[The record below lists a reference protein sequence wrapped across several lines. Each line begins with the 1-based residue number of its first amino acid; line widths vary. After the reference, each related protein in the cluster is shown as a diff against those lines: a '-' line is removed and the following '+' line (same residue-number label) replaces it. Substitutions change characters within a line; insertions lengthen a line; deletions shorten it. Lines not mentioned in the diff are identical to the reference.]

1 MSEDLSSQPWSI
13 NKDDYELHEVIG
25 SGATAVVQAAYCV
38 PRKEKVAIKRI
49 NLEKCQT
56 SMDELL
62 KEIQAM
68 SQCHHPNIVS
78 YYTSFVVKD
87 ELWLVMKLLSGGSVL
102 DVIKHIISRGE
113 HKTGVLD
120 EASIATVL
128 KDVLEGLEYLHKNGQ
143 IHRDLKAG
151 NILLGDDGSV
161 QIADFGVSA
170 FLATGGDMT
179 RNKVRKTFVGT
190 PCWMAPEVMEQVRG
204 YDFKADIWSFGI
216 TAIELATGAAPYH
229 KYPPMKVLMLTL
241 QNDPPCLETGITDKE
256 MVKKYGKSFRKMIS
270 LCLQKDPEKRPTSSE
285 LLKHKFFQKAKNHE
299 YLHEK
304 LLQRAPTIT
313 ERSKKVRRVPG
324 SSGRLHK
331 TEDGEWEW
339 SDDELD
345 EESEE
350 GKAAVAALR
359 SPRVKEGSQNS
370 EIFQTPE
377 HLSSHLQPTAASQ
390 AELPQ
395 AAGQVPLQPTPVNTQ
410 STAQAVSPTPGAPP
424 AAVPTQA
431 PPVALGYAKAPIS
444 LVLRLRNS
452 KKELNDIRFEFM
464 PGRDTADGVSQ
475 ELVSAGL
482 VDGRDLVIVAANLQ
496 KIVDEP
502 QANKNVTFKLAS
514 GIEGSEIPDDIKL
527 MGFAQLSIS

>member
-1 MSEDLSSQPWSI
+1 FCAP
-13 NKDDYELHEVIG
+13 K
-25 SGATAVVQAAYCV
+25 
-38 PRKEKVAIKRI
+38 KEKVAIKRI

-102 DVIKHIISRGE
+102 DIIKHIVAKGE

-120 EASIATVL
+120 EACIATIL
-128 KDVLEGLEYLHKNGQ
+128 KEVLEGLDYLHKNGQ
-143 IHRDLKAG
+143 IHRDVKAG
-151 NILLGDDGSV
+151 NILLGEDGSV

-170 FLATGGDMT
+170 FLATGGDIT

-241 QNDPPCLETGITDKE
+241 QNDPPSLETGVQDKE
-256 MVKKYGKSFRKMIS
+256 MLKKYGKSFRKMIS
-270 LCLQKDPEKRPTSSE
+270 SCLQKDPEKRPTAAE
-285 LLKHKFFQKAKNHE
+285 LLRHKFFTKAKR
-299 YLHEK
+299 LWK
-304 LLQRAPTIT
+304 GLFRSTIG
-313 ERSKKVRRVPG
+313 VRRVPG

-331 TEDGEWEW
+331 TEDGGWEW

-350 GKAAVAALR
+350 GRAAISQLR
-359 SPRVKEGSQNS
+359 VGP
-370 EIFQTPE
+370 QTPLSLFCFPVVVGLKIFEE
-377 HLSSHLQPTAASQ
+377 HMALSMKHSKL
-390 AELPQ
+390 
-395 AAGQVPLQPTPVNTQ
+395 
-410 STAQAVSPTPGAPP
+410 
-424 AAVPTQA
+424 
-431 PPVALGYAKAPIS
+431 
-444 LVLRLRNS
+444 NS
-452 KKELNDIRFEFM
+452 NKELHDIRFEFT
-464 PGRDTADGVSQ
+464 PGKDTADGVSQ
-475 ELVSAGL
+475 ELISAGL

-496 KIVDEP
+496 KIVEEP
-502 QANKNVTFKLAS
+502 QANRSITFRLAS
-514 GIEGSEIPDDIKL
+514 GVDGSEIPDDGKL
-527 MGFAQLSIS
+527 IGFAQLSIS

>member
-1 MSEDLSSQPWSI
+1 MADDQCSQPWSI
-13 NKDDYELHEVIG
+13 NKDDYVLNEVIG
-25 SGATAVVQAAYCV
+25 SGATAVVQAAYCQT
-38 PRKEKVAIKRI
+38 RKEKVAIKRI

-102 DVIKHIISRGE
+102 DIIKHIISRGE
-113 HKTGVLD
+113 HKSGVLD
-120 EASIATVL
+120 EASIATIL
-128 KDVLEGLEYLHKNGQ
+128 KEVLEGLEYLHKNGQ

-151 NILLGDDGSV
+151 NILLGEDGSV

-170 FLATGGDMT
+170 FLAAGGDMT

-256 MVKKYGKSFRKMIS
+256 MVKKYGKSFRKMVS
-270 LCLQKDPEKRPTSSE
+270 LCLQKDPEKRPTAAE
-285 LLKHKFFQKAKNHE
+285 LLKHKFFTKAKV
-299 YLHEK
+299 K
-304 LLQRAPTIT
+304 PFITIIKNNPKNNYFLT
-313 ERSKKVRRVPG
+313 VRRVPG

-359 SPRVKEGSQNS
+359 VRLGMLMFPP
-370 EIFQTPE
+370 TD
-377 HLSSHLQPTAASQ
+377 SSSALLQPPGSAQQSQ
-390 AELPQ
+390 AAAGPTGDAPSQ
-395 AAGQVPLQPTPVNTQ
+395 AAPAQTAPAQTAPAQTSSPSHGP
-410 STAQAVSPTPGAPP
+410 TAQ
-424 AAVPTQA
+424 
-431 PPVALGYAKAPIS
+431 VASVPIS
-444 LVLRLRNS
+444 LVLRLRNA

-464 PGRDTADGVSQ
+464 PGRDSADGVSQ

-496 KIVDEP
+496 KIVDDP
-502 QANKNVTFKLAS
+502 QSNKNVTFKLAS
-514 GIEGSEIPDDIKL
+514 GLDESEIPDDVKL

>member
-1 MSEDLSSQPWSI
+1 MSEDLSSQPWTI
-13 NKDDYELHEVIG
+13 NRDDYELHEVIG
-25 SGATAVVQAAYCV
+25 SGATAVVQAAYCL

-120 EASIATVL
+120 ESSIATVL

-241 QNDPPCLETGITDKE
+241 QNDPPSLETGITDKE

-285 LLKHKFFQKAKNHE
+285 LLKNKFFQKAKTHE
-299 YLHEK
+299 YLHDR
-304 LLQRAPTIT
+304 LLERAPTIT
-313 ERSKKVRRVPG
+313 ERSKRVRRVPG

-350 GKAAVAALR
+350 GRAAVAALR
-359 SPRVKEGSQNS
+359 SPRVKENPENS
-370 EIFQTPE
+370 EIFQTPDP
-377 HLSSHLQPTAASQ
+377 LSTHLQP
-390 AELPQ
+390 PV
-395 AAGQVPLQPTPVNTQ
+395 VPLHQAPQPAAPL
-410 STAQAVSPTPGAPP
+410 SPLTSVPAGSPP
-424 AAVPTQA
+424 AVAVPTQA
-431 PPVALGYAKAPIS
+431 PAASGDMNASIS

-452 KKELNDIRFEFM
+452 KKELNDIRFDFM
-464 PGRDTADGVSQ
+464 PGRDTAEGVSQ

-482 VDGRDLVIVAANLQ
+482 VDGRDLVVVAANLQ
-496 KIVDEP
+496 KIVDAP
-502 QANKNVTFKLAS
+502 PANRNVTFKLAS
-514 GIEGSEIPDDIKL
+514 GIEGSELPDDIKL
-527 MGFAQLSIS
+527 MGFAQLSIN

>member
-1 MSEDLSSQPWSI
+1 SSLLRG
-13 NKDDYELHEVIG
+13 N
-25 SGATAVVQAAYCV
+25 GATAVVQAAYCK

-102 DVIKHIISRGE
+102 DFIKYIISKGE
-113 HKTGVLD
+113 HKSGVMD
-120 EASIATVL
+120 EASIASIL
-128 KDVLEGLEYLHKNGQ
+128 KEVLEGLDYLHKNGQ
-143 IHRDLKAG
+143 IHRDVKAG
-151 NILLGDDGSV
+151 NILLGEDGSV

-241 QNDPPCLETGITDKE
+241 QNDPPCLETGVTDKE

-270 LCLQKDPEKRPTSSE
+270 LCLQKDPEKRPTAAE
-285 LLKHKFFQKAKNHE
+285 LLKHKFFTKAKNNE
-299 YLHEK
+299 YLKEK
-304 LLQRAPTIT
+304 LLDRAPTIG
-313 ERSKKVRRVPG
+313 ERSRKVRRVPG

-345 EESEE
+345 VESEE

-359 SPRVKEGSQNS
+359 SPRVKDEAVQNAEVS
-370 EIFQTPE
+370 VQIHFP
-377 HLSSHLQPTAASQ
+377 LF
-390 AELPQ
+390 ELPQ
-395 AAGQVPLQPTPVNTQ
+395 SHSLENL
-410 STAQAVSPTPGAPP
+410 VSASFKDLSSGSIKLP
-424 AAVPTQA
+424 AFCNKIKMSSDFVQLFHVTFF
-431 PPVALGYAKAPIS
+431 LSIYFNN
-444 LVLRLRNS
+444 RNA

-496 KIVDEP
+496 KIVDDP
-502 QANKNVTFKLAS
+502 QTHKNVTFKLAS
-514 GIEGSEIPDDIKL
+514 GVDSSEIPDDVKL